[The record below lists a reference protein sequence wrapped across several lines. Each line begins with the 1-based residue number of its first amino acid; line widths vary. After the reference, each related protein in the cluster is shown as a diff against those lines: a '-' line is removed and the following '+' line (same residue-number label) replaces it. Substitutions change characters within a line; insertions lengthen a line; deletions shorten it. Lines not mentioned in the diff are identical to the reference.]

1 MSNIFDELGL
11 DQETYNKAED
21 QTVREGFEVLPSGAY
36 KAEIKELAT
45 FTTEKGAKMMK
56 AVIVIPSED
65 KREITVYQNTQ
76 KIDGSPNEIGTA
88 TFKHIIQATNVDS
101 ANLSVKAETIKA
113 YGKDVE
119 GKVVKGLNGKPFLAL
134 VRAVHEEGAKFE
146 NYNEVEAYTKVDGT
160 NAKGEDILTIF
171 KEKIEK
177 TPILNRKAKNPQTS
191 SSNTQAEA
199 SGTAKNVADML

>member
-11 DQETYNKAED
+11 DQEVYNKAEE
-21 QTVREGFEVLPSGAY
+21 QTVREAFEVLPSGAY

-45 FTTEKGAKMMK
+45 FTTENGAGMLK
-56 AVIVIPSED
+56 AIVVIPEKD
-65 KREITVYQNTQ
+65 NREITIYQNT
-76 KIDGSPNEIGTA
+76 KKKDGSPNEIGTA

-101 ANLSVKAETIKA
+101 STLSTKTETIKA

-146 NYNEVEAYTKVDGT
+146 DYNEIEAYARVDGT
-160 NAKGEDILTIF
+160 NAKSEDILTTF
-171 KEKIEK
+171 NEKIEK
-177 TPILNRKAKNPQTS
+177 TPILNRKAKNPQANS
-191 SSNTQAEA
+191 SDTQAA
-199 SGTAKNVADML
+199 TSGTAKNVADML